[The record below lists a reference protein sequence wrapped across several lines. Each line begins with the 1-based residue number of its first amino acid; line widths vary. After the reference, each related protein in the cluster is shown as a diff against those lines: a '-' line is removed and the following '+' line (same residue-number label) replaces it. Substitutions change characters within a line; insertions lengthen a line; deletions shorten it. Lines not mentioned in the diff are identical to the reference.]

1 VLYKSKTLDSAQQS
15 NLPSPKPSLPLK
27 HPQRKSFQQHFFKLF
42 FANTKVT
49 AHKNFRRQIFA
60 ILKAEANEVYVVIL
74 VWGVRVKWLS
84 CFFVVAQFCWL
95 GASRRGGG
103 ILTVFMLVTGGSKP

>member
-1 VLYKSKTLDSAQQS
+1 VFYKSKTLDSAQQS

-42 FANTKVT
+42 FGNTKVT

-74 VWGVRVKWLS
+74 VWRVRVKWLS
-84 CFFVVAQFCWL
+84 CFFVVAQFCWF
-95 GASRRGGG
+95 GASRRVG
-103 ILTVFMLVTGGSKP
+103 ILTVFILVTRGSKP